1 MTVTALIPARLNS
14 TRLEK
19 KLIKNLDGIPLI
31 VRTYQNICST
41 KLFDEVVVVTDSDEI
56 INVLKE
62 FDIKFLKSKQDHNT
76 GTDRIAEFSK
86 RFKSDIII
94 NVQGD
99 EPFVLKEDLSKI
111 INTFKN
117 DIENTINVV
126 SLMTKLISAEE
137 INNPNNV
144 KVVVD
149 KNNNALMF
157 SRSII
162 PYKRVENN
170 VNYFKHI
177 GIYAFRNSFL
187 NKFKKFKQTNLE
199 LTEMIEALR
208 IIEHGYNIHMIEID
222 HEQISIDTIDD
233 FNKAKSMLN
242 KKW

>member
-1 MTVTALIPARLNS
+1 MTVSALIPARLNS

-19 KLIKNLDGIPLI
+19 KLIKNLDGIPVI

-41 KLFDEVVVVTDSDEI
+41 KLFNEVVVVTDSDEI

-62 FDIKFLKSKQDHNT
+62 FDIKFLKSKEDHNT

-86 RFKSDIII
+86 KFKSDIII

-117 DIENTINVV
+117 DIENKINVI
-126 SLMTKLISAEE
+126 SLMTKLISDEE

-149 KNNNALMF
+149 KNNNSLMF
-157 SRSII
+157 SRAII

-242 KKW
+242 KK

>member
-1 MTVTALIPARLNS
+1 MTVSALIPARLNS

-19 KLIKNLDGIPLI
+19 KLIKNLNGIPVI

-41 KLFDEVVVVTDSDEI
+41 KLFDEVVVVTDSYEI

-62 FDIKFLKSKQDHNT
+62 FDVKFLKSKEDHNT

-86 RFKSDIII
+86 KFKSDIII

-99 EPFVLKEDLSKI
+99 EPFVLKEDLLKI
-111 INTFKN
+111 INAFKN
-117 DIENTINVV
+117 DIENKINVI
-126 SLMTKLISAEE
+126 SLMTKLISIEE

-149 KNNNALMF
+149 KNNNSLLF

-162 PYKRVENN
+162 PFQRVENN

-199 LTEMIEALR
+199 LAEMIEALR

-233 FNKAKSMLN
+233 LNKAKSMLN
-242 KKW
+242 KK

>member
-1 MTVTALIPARLNS
+1 MTVSALIPARLNS

-19 KLIKNLDGIPLI
+19 KLIKNLGGIPVI

-41 KLFDEVVVVTDSDEI
+41 KLFDEVVVVTDSDDI

-62 FDIKFLKSKQDHNT
+62 FDIKFLKSKEDHNT

-86 RFKSDIII
+86 KFKSDIII

-99 EPFVLKEDLSKI
+99 EPFVLKDDLSKI

-117 DIENTINVV
+117 DIENKINVI
-126 SLMTKLISAEE
+126 SLMTKLTSVEE

-149 KNNNALMF
+149 KNNNSLMF

-177 GIYAFRNSFL
+177 GIYAFRNAFL

-208 IIEHGYNIHMIEID
+208 IIEHGYKIHMIEID
-222 HEQISIDTIDD
+222 HEQISIDTIED

-242 KKW
+242 KK

>member
-1 MTVTALIPARLNS
+1 MTVSALIPARLNS

-19 KLIKNLDGIPLI
+19 KLIKNLGGIPVI

-41 KLFDEVVVVTDSDEI
+41 KLFDEVVVVTDSDDI

-62 FDIKFLKSKQDHNT
+62 YDIKFLKSKEDHNT

-86 RFKSDIII
+86 KFKSDIII

-117 DIENTINVV
+117 DIENKINVI
-126 SLMTKLISAEE
+126 SLMTKLISVEE

-149 KNNNALMF
+149 KNNNSLMF

-242 KKW
+242 KK

>member
-19 KLIKNLDGIPLI
+19 KLIKNLGGIPVI
-31 VRTYQNICST
+31 VRTYQNISST
-41 KLFDEVVVVTDSDEI
+41 KLFDEVVVVTDSDDI

-62 FDIKFLKSKQDHNT
+62 FDIKFLKSKEDHNT

-86 RFKSDIII
+86 KFKSDIII

-117 DIENTINVV
+117 DIENKINVI
-126 SLMTKLISAEE
+126 SLMTKLISVEE

-149 KNNNALMF
+149 KNNNSLMF

-208 IIEHGYNIHMIEID
+208 IIEHGYKIHMIEID
-222 HEQISIDTIDD
+222 HEQISIDTIED

-242 KKW
+242 KK

>member
-1 MTVTALIPARLNS
+1 MTVSALIPARLNS

-41 KLFDEVVVVTDSDEI
+41 KLFDDVVVVTDSDVI

-62 FDIKFLKSKQDHNT
+62 FDIKFLKSKEDHNT

-86 RFKSDIII
+86 KFKSDIII

-117 DIENTINVV
+117 DIENKINVI
-126 SLMTKLISAEE
+126 SLMTKLISFEE

-149 KNNNALMF
+149 KNNNSLMF

-233 FNKAKSMLN
+233 FNRAKSMLN
-242 KKW
+242 KK

>member
-1 MTVTALIPARLNS
+1 MTVSALIPARLNS

-19 KLIKNLDGIPLI
+19 KLIKNLGGIPVI

-41 KLFDEVVVVTDSDEI
+41 KLFDEVVVVTDSDDI

-62 FDIKFLKSKQDHNT
+62 FDIKFLKSKEDHNT

-86 RFKSDIII
+86 KFKSDIII

-117 DIENTINVV
+117 DIENKINVI
-126 SLMTKLISAEE
+126 SLMTKLISVEE

-149 KNNNALMF
+149 KNNNSLMF
-157 SRSII
+157 SRSTI

-208 IIEHGYNIHMIEID
+208 IIEHGYKIHMIEID
-222 HEQISIDTIDD
+222 HEQISIDTIED
-233 FNKAKSMLN
+233 FNKAKSMLS
-242 KKW
+242 KK

>member
-1 MTVTALIPARLNS
+1 MTVSALIPARLNS

-19 KLIKNLDGIPLI
+19 KLIKNLGGIPVI

-41 KLFDEVVVVTDSDEI
+41 KLFDEVVVVTDSDDI
-56 INVLKE
+56 INVLKKY
-62 FDIKFLKSKQDHNT
+62 DIKFLKSKEDHNT

-86 RFKSDIII
+86 KFKSDIII

-111 INTFKN
+111 INKFKN
-117 DIENTINVV
+117 DIENKINVI
-126 SLMTKLISAEE
+126 SLMTKLISVEE

-149 KNNNALMF
+149 KNNNSLMF

-242 KKW
+242 KK

>member
-1 MTVTALIPARLNS
+1 MTVSALIPARLNS

-19 KLIKNLDGIPLI
+19 KLIKNLDGIPII

-62 FDIKFLKSKQDHNT
+62 FDIKFLKSKEDHNT
-76 GTDRIAEFSK
+76 GTDRIAEFSNK
-86 RFKSDIII
+86 FKSDIII

-111 INTFKN
+111 INTFKS
-117 DIENTINVV
+117 DIENKINVI
-126 SLMTKLISAEE
+126 SLMTKLISVEE

-162 PYKRVENN
+162 PYKRVKNN

-208 IIEHGYNIHMIEID
+208 IIEHGYKIHMIETN
-222 HEQISIDTIDD
+222 HEQTSIDTIYD

-242 KKW
+242 KK

>member
-1 MTVTALIPARLNS
+1 MTVSALIPARLNS

-19 KLIKNLDGIPLI
+19 KLIKNLDGIPVI

-41 KLFDEVVVVTDSDEI
+41 KLFNEVVVVTDSDEI

-62 FDIKFLKSKQDHNT
+62 FDIKFLKSKEDHNT

-86 RFKSDIII
+86 KFKSDIII

-111 INTFKN
+111 INKFKN
-117 DIENTINVV
+117 DIENKINVI
-126 SLMTKLISAEE
+126 SLMTKLISVEE

-149 KNNNALMF
+149 KNNNSLMF

-242 KKW
+242 KK

>member
-1 MTVTALIPARLNS
+1 MTVSALIPARLNS

-19 KLIKNLDGIPLI
+19 KLIKNLGGIPVI

-41 KLFDEVVVVTDSDEI
+41 KLFDEVVVVTDSDDI

-62 FDIKFLKSKQDHNT
+62 YDIKFLKSKEDHNT

-86 RFKSDIII
+86 KFKSDIIV

-117 DIENTINVV
+117 DIENKINVI

-149 KNNNALMF
+149 KNNNSLMF
-157 SRSII
+157 SRAMI

-222 HEQISIDTIDD
+222 HEQISIDTIED
-233 FNKAKSMLN
+233 FNMAKSILN
-242 KKW
+242 KK

>member
-1 MTVTALIPARLNS
+1 MTVSALIPARLNS

-19 KLIKNLDGIPLI
+19 KLIKNLGGIPVI

-41 KLFDEVVVVTDSDEI
+41 KLFDEVVVVTDSDDI

-62 FDIKFLKSKQDHNT
+62 FDIKFLKSKEDHNT

-86 RFKSDIII
+86 KFKSDIII

-117 DIENTINVV
+117 DIENKINVI
-126 SLMTKLISAEE
+126 SLMTKLISVEE

-149 KNNNALMF
+149 KNNNSLMF

-177 GIYAFRNSFL
+177 GVYAFRNSFL

-222 HEQISIDTIDD
+222 HEQISIDTIED

-242 KKW
+242 KK

>member
-1 MTVTALIPARLNS
+1 MTVSALIPARLNS

-19 KLIKNLDGIPLI
+19 KLIKNLNGIPII

-56 INVLKE
+56 INVLNE
-62 FDIKFLKSKQDHNT
+62 FDIKFLKSKEDHDT

-86 RFKSDIII
+86 KFKSDIII

-99 EPFVLKEDLSKI
+99 EPFVLKKDLLKI

-117 DIENTINVV
+117 DIENKINVI
-126 SLMTKLISAEE
+126 SLMTKLISIED

-149 KNNNALMF
+149 KNNNSLLF

-162 PYKRVENN
+162 PFQRVENN

-199 LTEMIEALR
+199 LAEMIEALR

-242 KKW
+242 KK

>member
-1 MTVTALIPARLNS
+1 MTVSALIPARLNS

-19 KLIKNLDGIPLI
+19 KLIKNLDGIPVI

-62 FDIKFLKSKQDHNT
+62 FDIKFLKSKEDHNT

-86 RFKSDIII
+86 KFKSDIII

-117 DIENTINVV
+117 DIENKINVI
-126 SLMTKLISAEE
+126 SLMTKLISIEE

-149 KNNNALMF
+149 KNNNSLMF

-242 KKW
+242 KK

>member
-1 MTVTALIPARLNS
+1 VTVSALIPARLNS

-56 INVLKE
+56 INILKE
-62 FDIKFLKSKQDHNT
+62 FDIKFLKSKEDHNT

-86 RFKSDIII
+86 KFKSDIII

-117 DIENTINVV
+117 DIENKINVI
-126 SLMTKLISAEE
+126 SLMTKLISVEE

-149 KNNNALMF
+149 KNNNSLMF

-242 KKW
+242 KK

>member
-1 MTVTALIPARLNS
+1 MTVSALIPARLNS

-19 KLIKNLDGIPLI
+19 KLIKNLGGIPVI

-41 KLFDEVVVVTDSDEI
+41 KLFDEVVVVTDSDDI

-62 FDIKFLKSKQDHNT
+62 FDIKFLKSKEDHNT

-86 RFKSDIII
+86 KFKSDIII

-117 DIENTINVV
+117 DIENKVNVI
-126 SLMTKLISAEE
+126 SLMTKLISIEE

-149 KNNNALMF
+149 KNNNSLMF
-157 SRSII
+157 SRAII

-242 KKW
+242 KK

>member
-1 MTVTALIPARLNS
+1 MTVSALIPARLNS

-19 KLIKNLDGIPLI
+19 KLIKNLGGIPVI

-41 KLFDEVVVVTDSDEI
+41 KLFDEVVVVTDSDDI

-62 FDIKFLKSKQDHNT
+62 FDIKFLKSKEDHNT

-86 RFKSDIII
+86 KFKSDIII

-117 DIENTINVV
+117 DIENKINVI
-126 SLMTKLISAEE
+126 SLMTKLISVEE
-137 INNPNNV
+137 INDPNNV

-149 KNNNALMF
+149 KNNNSLMF

-242 KKW
+242 KK

>member
-1 MTVTALIPARLNS
+1 MTVSALIPARLNS

-19 KLIKNLDGIPLI
+19 KLIKNLGGIPVI

-62 FDIKFLKSKQDHNT
+62 FDIKFLKSNEYHIT

-86 RFKSDIII
+86 KFKSDIII

-117 DIENTINVV
+117 DIENKINVI
-126 SLMTKLISAEE
+126 SLMTKLISVEE

-149 KNNNALMF
+149 KNNNSLMF

-222 HEQISIDTIDD
+222 HEQISIDTIED

-242 KKW
+242 KK

>member
-1 MTVTALIPARLNS
+1 MTVSALIPARLNS

-19 KLIKNLDGIPLI
+19 KLIKNLDGIPVI

-62 FDIKFLKSKQDHNT
+62 FDIKFLKSIEDHNT

-86 RFKSDIII
+86 KFKSDIII

-117 DIENTINVV
+117 DIENKINVI
-126 SLMTKLISAEE
+126 SLMTKLISVEE

-149 KNNNALMF
+149 KNNNSLMF

-242 KKW
+242 KK

>member
-1 MTVTALIPARLNS
+1 MTVSALIPARLNS

-19 KLIKNLDGIPLI
+19 KLIKNLDGIPVI

-41 KLFDEVVVVTDSDEI
+41 KLFNEVVVVTDSDEI

-62 FDIKFLKSKQDHNT
+62 FDIKFLKSKEDHNT

-86 RFKSDIII
+86 KFKSDIII

-117 DIENTINVV
+117 DIENKINVI
-126 SLMTKLISAEE
+126 SLMTKLISVEE

-149 KNNNALMF
+149 KNNNSLMF

-242 KKW
+242 RKW

>member
-1 MTVTALIPARLNS
+1 MTVSALIPARLNS

-19 KLIKNLDGIPLI
+19 KLIKNLNGIPII

-56 INVLKE
+56 INVLNE
-62 FDIKFLKSKQDHNT
+62 FDIKFLKSKEDHNT

-86 RFKSDIII
+86 KFKSDIII
-94 NVQGD
+94 NVQAD
-99 EPFVLKEDLSKI
+99 EPFVLKEDLLKI
-111 INTFKN
+111 INKFKN
-117 DIENTINVV
+117 DIENKINVI
-126 SLMTKLISAEE
+126 SLMTNLISIEE
-137 INNPNNV
+137 IKNPNNV

-149 KNNNALMF
+149 KNNNSLLF

-162 PYKRVENN
+162 PFKRVENK

-199 LTEMIEALR
+199 LAEMIEALR
-208 IIEHGYNIHMIEID
+208 IIENGYNIHMIEID

-242 KKW
+242 KK

>member
-1 MTVTALIPARLNS
+1 MTVSALIPARLNS

-19 KLIKNLDGIPLI
+19 KLIKNLDGIPII
-31 VRTYQNICST
+31 VRTYQNICAT

-62 FDIKFLKSKQDHNT
+62 FDIKFLKSKEDHNT
-76 GTDRIAEFSK
+76 GTDRIAEFSNK
-86 RFKSDIII
+86 FKSDIII

-117 DIENTINVV
+117 DIENKINVI
-126 SLMTKLISAEE
+126 SLMTKLISVEE

-149 KNNNALMF
+149 KNNNSLMF

-242 KKW
+242 KK

>member
-19 KLIKNLDGIPLI
+19 KLIKNLGGIPVI

-41 KLFDEVVVVTDSDEI
+41 KLFDEVVVVTDSDDI

-62 FDIKFLKSKQDHNT
+62 FDIKFLKSKEDHNT

-86 RFKSDIII
+86 KFKSDIII

-117 DIENTINVV
+117 DIENKINVI
-126 SLMTKLISAEE
+126 SLMTKLISVEE

-149 KNNNALMF
+149 KNNNSLMF

-208 IIEHGYNIHMIEID
+208 IIEHGYKIHMIEID
-222 HEQISIDTIDD
+222 HEQISIDTIED

-242 KKW
+242 KK

>member
-1 MTVTALIPARLNS
+1 MTVSALIPARLNS

-19 KLIKNLDGIPLI
+19 KLIKNLDGIPVI

-62 FDIKFLKSKQDHNT
+62 FDIKFLKSKEDHNT

-86 RFKSDIII
+86 KFKSDIII

-111 INTFKN
+111 INKFKN
-117 DIENTINVV
+117 DIEKKINVI
-126 SLMTKLISAEE
+126 SLMTKLISVEE

-149 KNNNALMF
+149 KNNNSLMF

-177 GIYAFRNSFL
+177 GVYAFRNSFL

-222 HEQISIDTIDD
+222 HEQISIDTIED

-242 KKW
+242 KK

>member
-1 MTVTALIPARLNS
+1 MTVSALIPARLNS

-19 KLIKNLDGIPLI
+19 KLIKNLGGIPVI
-31 VRTYQNICST
+31 VRTYQNIYST
-41 KLFDEVVVVTDSDEI
+41 KLFDEVVVVTDSDDI

-62 FDIKFLKSKQDHNT
+62 YDIKFLKSKEDHNT

-86 RFKSDIII
+86 KFKSDIII

-111 INTFKN
+111 INKFKN
-117 DIENTINVV
+117 DIENKINVI
-126 SLMTKLISAEE
+126 SLMTKLISVEE

-149 KNNNALMF
+149 KNNNSLMF

-242 KKW
+242 KK

>member
-1 MTVTALIPARLNS
+1 MTVSALIPARLNS

-19 KLIKNLDGIPLI
+19 KLIKNLNGIPVI

-41 KLFDEVVVVTDSDEI
+41 KLFDEVVVVTDSYEI

-62 FDIKFLKSKQDHNT
+62 FDVKFLKSKEDHNT

-86 RFKSDIII
+86 KFKSDIII

-99 EPFVLKEDLSKI
+99 EPFVLKEDLLKI
-111 INTFKN
+111 INAFKN
-117 DIENTINVV
+117 DIENKINVI
-126 SLMTKLISAEE
+126 SLMTKLISIEE

-149 KNNNALMF
+149 KNNNSLLF

-162 PYKRVENN
+162 PFQRVENN
-170 VNYFKHI
+170 INYFKHI

-199 LTEMIEALR
+199 LAEMIEALR

-233 FNKAKSMLN
+233 LNKAKSMLN
-242 KKW
+242 KK

>member
-19 KLIKNLDGIPLI
+19 KLIKNLGGIPVI
-31 VRTYQNICST
+31 VRTYQNIYST
-41 KLFDEVVVVTDSDEI
+41 KLFDEVVVVTDSDDI

-62 FDIKFLKSKQDHNT
+62 YDIKFLKSKEDHNT

-86 RFKSDIII
+86 KFKSDIII

-117 DIENTINVV
+117 DIENKINVI
-126 SLMTKLISAEE
+126 SLMTKLISVEE

-149 KNNNALMF
+149 KNNNSLMF

-242 KKW
+242 KK

>member
-1 MTVTALIPARLNS
+1 MTVSALIPARLNS

-19 KLIKNLDGIPLI
+19 KLIKNLGGIPVI

-41 KLFDEVVVVTDSDEI
+41 KLFDEVVVVTDSDDI

-62 FDIKFLKSKQDHNT
+62 YDIKFLKSKEDHNT

-86 RFKSDIII
+86 KFKSDIII

-117 DIENTINVV
+117 DIENKINVI
-126 SLMTKLISAEE
+126 SLMTKLISVDE

-149 KNNNALMF
+149 KNNNSLMF
-157 SRSII
+157 SRGII

-242 KKW
+242 KK

>member
-1 MTVTALIPARLNS
+1 MTVSALIPARLNS

-19 KLIKNLDGIPLI
+19 KLIKNLDGIPII

-62 FDIKFLKSKQDHNT
+62 FDIKFLKSKEDHNT
-76 GTDRIAEFSK
+76 GTDRIAEFSNK
-86 RFKSDIII
+86 FKSDIII

-117 DIENTINVV
+117 DIENKINVI
-126 SLMTKLISAEE
+126 SLMTKLISVEE

-149 KNNNALMF
+149 KNNNSLMF

-170 VNYFKHI
+170 FNYFKHI

-242 KKW
+242 KK

>member
-1 MTVTALIPARLNS
+1 MTVSALIPARLNS

-19 KLIKNLDGIPLI
+19 KLIKNLDGIPVI

-41 KLFDEVVVVTDSDEI
+41 KLFNEVVVVTDSDEI

-62 FDIKFLKSKQDHNT
+62 FDIKFLKSKEDHNT

-86 RFKSDIII
+86 KFKSDIII

-117 DIENTINVV
+117 DIENKINVI
-126 SLMTKLISAEE
+126 SLMTRLISPDE

-149 KNNNALMF
+149 KNNNSLMF

-233 FNKAKSMLN
+233 FNKAK
-242 KKW
+242 

>member
-1 MTVTALIPARLNS
+1 MTVSALIPARLNS

-19 KLIKNLDGIPLI
+19 KLIKNLGGIPVI

-41 KLFDEVVVVTDSDEI
+41 KLFDEVVVVTDSDDI

-62 FDIKFLKSKQDHNT
+62 FDIKFLKSKEDHNT
-76 GTDRIAEFSK
+76 GTERIAEFSK
-86 RFKSDIII
+86 KFKSDIII

-117 DIENTINVV
+117 DIENKINVI
-126 SLMTKLISAEE
+126 SLMTKLISVEE

-149 KNNNALMF
+149 KNNNSLLF

-208 IIEHGYNIHMIEID
+208 IIEHGYKIHMIEID
-222 HEQISIDTIDD
+222 HEQISIDTIED

-242 KKW
+242 KK

>member
-1 MTVTALIPARLNS
+1 MTVSALIPARLNS

-19 KLIKNLDGIPLI
+19 KLIKNLGGIPVI

-41 KLFDEVVVVTDSDEI
+41 KLFDEVVVVTDSDDI

-62 FDIKFLKSKQDHNT
+62 FDIKFLKSKEDHNT

-86 RFKSDIII
+86 KFKSDIIV

-111 INTFKN
+111 INKFKN
-117 DIENTINVV
+117 DIENKINVI
-126 SLMTKLISAEE
+126 SLMTKLISIEE

-149 KNNNALMF
+149 KNNNSLMF

-242 KKW
+242 KK

>member
-1 MTVTALIPARLNS
+1 MTVSALIPARLNS

-19 KLIKNLDGIPLI
+19 KLIKNLGGIPVI

-41 KLFDEVVVVTDSDEI
+41 KLFDEVVVVTDSDDI

-62 FDIKFLKSKQDHNT
+62 FDVKFLKSKEDHNT

-86 RFKSDIII
+86 KFKSDIII

-111 INTFKN
+111 INKFKN
-117 DIENTINVV
+117 DIENKINVI
-126 SLMTKLISAEE
+126 SLMTKLISVEE

-149 KNNNALMF
+149 KNNNSLMF

-242 KKW
+242 KK

>member
-1 MTVTALIPARLNS
+1 MTVSALIPARLNS

-19 KLIKNLDGIPLI
+19 KLIKNLNGIPII

-56 INVLKE
+56 INVLNE
-62 FDIKFLKSKQDHNT
+62 FDIKFLKSKEYHNT

-86 RFKSDIII
+86 KFKSDIII

-117 DIENTINVV
+117 DIENTINVI

-149 KNNNALMF
+149 KNNNSLMF

-162 PYKRVENN
+162 PYKRVKNN

-233 FNKAKSMLN
+233 FNKAKSILN
-242 KKW
+242 KK

>member
-1 MTVTALIPARLNS
+1 MTVSALIPARLNS

-19 KLIKNLDGIPLI
+19 KLIKNLDGIPII

-62 FDIKFLKSKQDHNT
+62 FDIKFLKSKEDHNT
-76 GTDRIAEFSK
+76 GTDRIAEFSNK
-86 RFKSDIII
+86 FKSDIII

-149 KNNNALMF
+149 KNNNSLMF

-170 VNYFKHI
+170 FNYFKHI

-242 KKW
+242 KK

>member
-1 MTVTALIPARLNS
+1 MTVSALIPARLNS

-41 KLFDEVVVVTDSDEI
+41 KLFDEVVVVTDSYEI

-62 FDIKFLKSKQDHNT
+62 FDIKFLKSKEDHNT

-86 RFKSDIII
+86 KFKSDIII

-117 DIENTINVV
+117 DIENKINVI
-126 SLMTKLISAEE
+126 SLMTKLISVEE

-149 KNNNALMF
+149 KNNNSLMF

-242 KKW
+242 KK

>member
-1 MTVTALIPARLNS
+1 MTVSALIPARLNS

-19 KLIKNLDGIPLI
+19 KLIKNLDGIPVI

-41 KLFDEVVVVTDSDEI
+41 KLFDEVVVITDSDEI
-56 INVLKE
+56 ISVLKK
-62 FDIKFLKSKQDHNT
+62 FDIKFLKSKEDHNT
-76 GTDRIAEFSK
+76 GTDRIAEFSNK
-86 RFKSDIII
+86 FKSDVII

-99 EPFVLKEDLSKI
+99 EPFVLKQDLSKI

-117 DIENTINVV
+117 DIKNKINVI
-126 SLMTKLISAEE
+126 SLMTKLISDEE
-137 INNPNNV
+137 IDNPNNV

-149 KNNNALMF
+149 KNNNSLLF
-157 SRSII
+157 SRSTI
-162 PYKRVENN
+162 PFKRVENN
-170 VNYFKHI
+170 INYFKHV

-222 HEQISIDTIDD
+222 HEQISIDTLDD

-242 KKW
+242 KK

>member
-1 MTVTALIPARLNS
+1 MTVSALIPARLNS

-19 KLIKNLDGIPLI
+19 KLIKNLGGIPVI

-41 KLFDEVVVVTDSDEI
+41 KLFDEVVVVTDSDDI

-62 FDIKFLKSKQDHNT
+62 FDIKFLKSKEDHNT

-86 RFKSDIII
+86 KFKSDIFI

-117 DIENTINVV
+117 DIENKINVI
-126 SLMTKLISAEE
+126 SLMTRLISPDE

-149 KNNNALMF
+149 KNNNSIMF

-242 KKW
+242 KK

>member
-1 MTVTALIPARLNS
+1 MTVSALIPARLNS

-117 DIENTINVV
+117 DIENKINVI
-126 SLMTKLISAEE
+126 SLMTKLTSVEE

-149 KNNNALMF
+149 KNNNSLMF

-242 KKW
+242 KK